1 MEKRSR
7 ESVHLLRVRSVR
19 SLGDYQ
25 LEIGLTDG
33 TKITRDLSRFVS
45 SAKGVLTRLRDRK
58 FFARARVS
66 HGTVEWPGGLDICPD
81 VIQGLKPSAA
91 PSPPVPAPSPLA
103 NS

>member
-7 ESVHLLRVRSVR
+7 ESTRLLRIRSVR
-19 SLGDYQ
+19 PLGGYR

-33 TKITRDLSRFVS
+33 TKITRDFSHFVG

-58 FFARARVS
+58 FFARARAS

-81 VIQGLKPSAA
+81 DVIQRVA
-91 PSPPVPAPSPLA
+91 
-103 NS
+103 